1 MYQNVRIQ
9 IAVVK
14 NTGKKAIARKD
25 IDIHTGLENIVQRL
39 VLYQTVRKQQ
49 LLQLQPQLQPLQY
62 RPLLRLLHL
71 QQSMVS

>member
-49 LLQLQPQLQPLQY
+49 LLQLQL
-62 RPLLRLLHL
+62 
-71 QQSMVS
+71 